1 MGLYI
6 FQHPQTKEIKEVF
19 QHMKEDHI
27 FEQDGVRW
35 DRIFTIPQTSI
46 DTVIDPFSCQEF
58 KDKTKS
64 KKNLTLGQA
73 WDISQELSEK
83 REKKAGKDPIKEKVI
98 NDYSKKTH
106 GKKHPL
112 TKSKNN
118 IFDLMKDM
126 TKKK

>member
-46 DTVIDPFSCQEF
+46 DTQINPHSSRDFIE
-58 KDKTKS
+58 KTK
-64 KKNLTLGQA
+64 KKNYSIGDM
-73 WDISQELSEK
+73 WDESSRLSEK
-83 REKKAGKDPIKEKVI
+83 RAKVSGRDEVKQKTI
-98 NDYSKKTH
+98 DDYCHKTK
-106 GKKHPL
+106 GKKHPGIKKEN
-112 TKSKNN
+112 TV
-118 IFDLMKDM
+118 FDLMKDI
-126 TKKK
+126 TKTK